1 MYDIISLTDS
11 ITAALQERMN
21 KLTFRWKNSAST
33 AEDDYHETKPRVS
46 SYCYDYVND
55 DNLPDEMP
63 SILVQVLSESG
74 GVVTYCVFI
83 CTVHPGTQ
91 DIEKTVPVQQASSVY
106 KHIDS
111 PDYTGLGCRL
121 ELYKTCLLLADQVSL
136 ALKRL
141 ANDGF
146 PISDVEMTAPSPLLP
161 DFPYCTA
168 TVTCS
173 CRISQVGSKIDTK
186 LASLL

>member
-11 ITAALQERMN
+11 IAAALQERMN

-33 AEDDYHETKPRVS
+33 AEDDYHEVKPTVS
-46 SYCYDYVND
+46 AYCYDYVND
-55 DNLPDEMP
+55 DGLPDEMP
-63 SILVQVLSESG
+63 SILVQVLSETG
-74 GVVTYCVFI
+74 GLVNYCVFV
-83 CTVHPGTQ
+83 CTVHPAVA
-91 DIEKTVPVQQASSVY
+91 DIEKTVPVQPGSNVY

-111 PDYTGLGCRL
+111 PDYTGIGCRA
-121 ELYKTCLLLADQVSL
+121 ELYRTCLLLADQVSL
-136 ALKRL
+136 ALKRM

-161 DFPYCTA
+161 DFPYATA
-168 TVTCS
+168 TVTFNARVS
-173 CRISQVGSKIDTK
+173 QIGAKISTK

>member
-1 MYDIISLTDS
+1 MYDIITLTDAIS
-11 ITAALQERMN
+11 HALQERMD
-21 KLTFRWKNSAST
+21 KLSFRWKATDST
-33 AEDDYHETKPRVS
+33 DKDAYHETKPRVS
-46 SYCYDYVND
+46 SYCYDYVNA

-74 GVVTYCVFI
+74 GVVTYCAFI

-91 DIEKTVPVQQASSVY
+91 DIEKTVPVSQGSQVY

-111 PDYTGLGCRL
+111 PDYSGLGCRL

-136 ALKRL
+136 ALKRM

-161 DFPYCTA
+161 DLPYCTA
-168 TVTCS
+168 TVTFNA
-173 CRISQVGSKIDTK
+173 RISQVGSKISTK